1 MIEVLLLIIVV
12 LLALIAGFLIP
23 TLIELRKTSR
33 EVNDFI
39 IRTEGTLKP
48 VIEQL
53 SDTLRQVKAFS
64 EGVNSI
70 TDDIKR
76 FSSAVGDAGD
86 RIRKIVEVV
95 DEIPFKAHGIKAG
108 IGAAFGYLI
117 TRFFKKKEEN

>member
-1 MIEVLLLIIVV
+1 MTEILLLLITI
-12 LLALIAGFLIP
+12 LLAAIAGFLIP
-23 TLIELRKTSR
+23 TLLELRKTSR
-33 EVNDFI
+33 QLNEFI

-48 VIEQL
+48 VVEQL
-53 SDTLRQVKAFS
+53 SDTLKEVKAFS
-64 EGVNSI
+64 EGANSI

-86 RIRKIVEVV
+86 RIKKIVEVM

-117 TRFFKKKEEN
+117 ARFFKKKEEN